1 MSCTD
6 HRLDWPLL
14 LSNFAPGLPLIRLQG
29 TYKLEAMPITMLLSD
44 PWPQV
49 VLSSFVKH
57 LLAKYQNQSCQ
68 QCCCLC
74 KFAWNPPD
82 SWKEPTRLWMSGA
95 HAEVQ
100 RPSSD
105 NNISDRNIK
114 SATLAA
120 TIDNDSDQ
128 CQWES
133 LSFHL
138 HGGGHLP
145 PMQVETEW
153 MENPPCQ
160 SYCVVVMSLIITIL
174 RIRSP
179 NHFYLIF

>member
-138 HGGGHLP
+138 HGWPFTTHASGNWVDGKSSMSKLLCGGDEPYYYNSTHK
-145 PMQVETEW
+145 
-153 MENPPCQ
+153 
-160 SYCVVVMSLIITIL
+160 IT
-174 RIRSP
+174 
-179 NHFYLIF
+179 